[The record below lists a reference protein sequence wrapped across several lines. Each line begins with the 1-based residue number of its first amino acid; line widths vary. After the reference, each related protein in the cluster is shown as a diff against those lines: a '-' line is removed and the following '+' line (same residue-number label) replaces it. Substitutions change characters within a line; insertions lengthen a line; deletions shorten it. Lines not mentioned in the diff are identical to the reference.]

1 MTPKASREACNAVKV
16 KLEAE
21 WQEQEAAFEK
31 DPDGAAAKWETRWTL
46 DSVLAAVRDPAKGV
60 KPAVLLPPASS
71 MAVLR
76 AAQEAPEAKPAGAAP
91 SPPGLA
97 RRDLPPIGRWD

>member
-1 MTPKASREACNAVKV
+1 ME
-16 KLEAE
+16 KLLEGGVTIA
-21 WQEQEAAFEK
+21 
-31 DPDGAAAKWETRWTL
+31 TL

-91 SPPGLA
+91 SPAEALAAAAGDDSSGGGLF
-97 RRDLPPIGRWD
+97 DE